1 MRSILRDGANRR
13 AAEGQTTVTH
23 VLPDVRI
30 AEYELGPVS
39 IDARGPLSDAVL
51 GLIAGDASRAD
62 DVVARAHAAA
72 GATAAAE
79 RDDDIQLALFVLYAL
94 SYGSL
99 AQIGAEWEWDPRLI
113 EARVMLERAF
123 EAAVRRRVGE
133 IEVPAAQATDV
144 AEALFEM
151 TAPTPGPSV
160 ARHIARHADLTQAR
174 EFLVQHS
181 IYTLREA
188 DAHSWTIP
196 RLTGRAKA
204 ALLEIQA
211 DEYGGGSHERVHQV
225 MYARTLRSAGLDDT
239 YGRYVDAVPAQT
251 LAAFNLMTMF
261 GMNRRLRGA
270 SVGHLAAFEMTSSI
284 PCRFVAEGL
293 RRLGFDDDVATYYDE
308 HVEADAVH
316 EQIAGRDLAGSLAE
330 DEPQLVADIMFGAAA
345 CLAVEG
351 WAGEW
356 MLERWRAGQSSLRDS
371 AVSRTID
378 GRAA

>member
-1 MRSILRDGANRR
+1 M
-13 AAEGQTTVTH
+13 TH
-23 VLPDVRI
+23 VLPDVRN

-39 IDARGPLSDAVL
+39 IEARGSLSDAVL

-62 DVVARAHAAA
+62 DVVPLAHAAV
-72 GATAAAE
+72 AASTTE
-79 RDDDIQLALFVLYAL
+79 RDDDIQLSLFLLYAL

-99 AQIGAEWEWDPRLI
+99 AQIGAEWEWDTRLI
-113 EARVMLERAF
+113 EARVTLERAF

-133 IEVPAAQATDV
+133 VEMPAAQAASV

-151 TAPTPGPSV
+151 TQPTPGPSV
-160 ARHIARHADLTQAR
+160 ARYIARHADLSQAR
-174 EFLVQHS
+174 EFLVQRS

-188 DAHSWTIP
+188 DAHTWTIP

-211 DEYGGGSHERVHQV
+211 DEYGGGSHERMHQT

-239 YGRYVDAVPAQT
+239 YGRYVDAVSAQT
-251 LAAFNLMTMF
+251 LAAFNLITML
-261 GMNRRLRGA
+261 GVNRRLRGA

-284 PCRFVAEGL
+284 PSRLVAEGL
-293 RRLGFDDDVATYYDE
+293 RRLGFDDDVTAYYDE

-330 DEPQLVADIMFGAAA
+330 DEPHLVADIMFGAAA

-351 WAGEW
+351 EAGALV
-356 MLERWRAGQSSLRDS
+356 LERWQAGESSLRDCAIS
-371 AVSRTID
+371 HTIH
-378 GRAA
+378 GTVA